1 MSKLD
6 LIIKNAD
13 IATATESFIGDIGI
27 QNGRIAVL
35 GDLGSNAAQIIDAE
49 QKLVTPGGVDAHC
62 HLDQPMTD
70 GSTMADDFETGT
82 VSAACGGTT
91 TAIPF
96 AMQMKGQS
104 LRAALDDYHQRAHEK
119 PVIDYAFHL
128 IISDPTP
135 DVLNRELP
143 ELIREG
149 YTHFKIYMTYDDLKL
164 NDREILDLL
173 ALARREN
180 ALPMIHAENDDCIAW
195 LTDILEEAGKIAP
208 LFHAES
214 RPPVIEREATHR
226 VISLAELV
234 DVPVLIVHVSSNAAM
249 TQIQRAQARGINI
262 FGETCPQYL
271 FLTADDLAKPG
282 FEGAK
287 CICSPPPRTVEDQEH
302 IWRGL
307 KTGVFQ
313 VFSSDHAPFRFDD
326 TTGKRNAGPNPK
338 FRVVPNGVPGIETRL
353 ALLMS
358 EGVMKQRID
367 IHTFVSV
374 TATAPAKLYG
384 LYPRKGTISPG
395 SDADLVIWNTDLE
408 FTLTNSMLH
417 HNVDYTP
424 YEGMELNAWP
434 DIVLSRGDVIAKDG
448 ECLASPGRGKFFTS
462 ISQKLVRRQHKKVA

>member
-1 MSKLD
+1 MPDLD

-27 QNGRIAVL
+27 RQGRIAAV
-35 GDLGSNAAQIIDAE
+35 GDLDSWSAPVIDAE

-62 HLDQPMTD
+62 HLDQPMGD
-70 GSTMADDFETGT
+70 GSIMADDFATGT

-96 AMQMKGQS
+96 ACQLKGQT
-104 LRAALDDYHQRAHEK
+104 LREAVADYHQRANGK

-128 IISDPTP
+128 IVTDPTP
-135 DVLNRELP
+135 DVLGQELP

-149 YTHFKIYMTYDDLKL
+149 YSHFKIYMTYDELKL
-164 NDREILDLL
+164 NDRQILDLL
-173 ALARREN
+173 ALARREG

-195 LTDILEEAGKIAP
+195 LTDILEEAGKTAP
-208 LFHAES
+208 RYHADS
-214 RPPVIEREATHR
+214 RPPVIEREAAHR
-226 VISLAELV
+226 AISLAELV

-249 TQIQRAQARGINI
+249 TQIQQAQARGIQI
-262 FGETCPQYL
+262 FAETCPQYL
-271 FLTADDLAKPG
+271 FLTAEDMNAPG

-287 CICSPPPRTVEDQEH
+287 CICSPPPRTVEDQKH

-307 KTGVFQ
+307 RTGVFQ

-326 TTGKRNAGPNPK
+326 PTGKMNAGPNAN
-338 FRVVPNGVPGIETRL
+338 FRAIPNGVPGIETRM

-358 EGVMKQRID
+358 EGVMQKRID
-367 IHTFVSV
+367 IHQFVSL

-384 LYPRKGTISPG
+384 LYPHKGTISPG
-395 SDADLVIWNTDLE
+395 CDADVVIWNTDLQ
-408 FTLTNSMLH
+408 FVLANSMLH

-424 YEGMELNAWP
+424 YEGMELRAWP
-434 DIVLSRGDVIAKDG
+434 HIVLSRGEVIAKDG
-448 ECLASPGRGKFFTS
+448 ECQASPGRGKFLASATN
-462 ISQKLVRRQHKKVA
+462 LPLGRENRKVA